1 MLALKNCQ
9 QLDSVSK
16 GQQKVACSFGINK
29 THPQCK
35 LSNNVFVLATAIMP
49 LAQGSPQVPHC
60 SSSHTLCFP
69 IALLLKKKLCSQLQ
83 QEPAELLAA
92 MQSTELPCGTNTAAT
107 PIRKTESQWKPSIT
121 SSRSIWVVSALAT
134 SGLHEEGLG
143 HGWSLAPHGQLLIR
157 TVPKPTTAQ
166 VQTHILIPH
175 IPTGYATFNFSG
187 YFPHFSNFVSY
198 LKKIRKEHD

>member
-107 PIRKTESQWKPSIT
+107 PIRKTESQWKPSIIKVYLGHLSPGNLRSPRGGVGSRLVISSPWSVAYRNCAQAYHST
-121 SSRSIWVVSALAT
+121 SSNSHTNSTYSYRLRYIQFLW
-134 SGLHEEGLG
+134 
-143 HGWSLAPHGQLLIR
+143 I
-157 TVPKPTTAQ
+157 
-166 VQTHILIPH
+166 
-175 IPTGYATFNFSG
+175 FSTL
-187 YFPHFSNFVSY
+187 F
-198 LKKIRKEHD
+198 